1 MTFSDLMLKYGL
13 SIKQISEDFHIP
25 YRTVQ
30 NWKSGERQCP
40 DYVMEL
46 IEYKICNEAKPKC
59 FYHYGSPVSFQ
70 YTEKDFR
77 DILTERKIN
86 YIDLPI
92 LDSDVV
98 KYKVDGITKYA
109 VIKSVIEGYKIY
121 ITETIPDDLDFN
133 LLVEDI
139 DEQRTAIIRNQEPCP
154 MQQATKLYKMI
165 ACADKILHQLRIDE
179 MDNKLKNKEITQEEY
194 WKFNFLN
201 PVPIEDT
208 AIYIIRNIHYDKK
221 QLLKMDHHDIDE
233 ESYLRFKKFIED
245 RI

>member
-46 IEYKICNEAKPKC
+46 IEYKICNEIKPEC
-59 FYHYGSPVSFQ
+59 FYHYGSPVSFK
-70 YTEKDFR
+70 YIENDFR
-77 DILTERKIN
+77 DVLSERNIG

-92 LDSDVV
+92 MDSDVV
-98 KYKVDGITKYA
+98 KYKFDGVTKYA
-109 VIKSVIEGYKIY
+109 VIKRDIEGYKIY
-121 ITETIPDDLDFN
+121 ITEVIPDDLDFK

-139 DEQRTAIIRNQEPCP
+139 DEQRTAIIRKQELQP
-154 MQQATKLYKMI
+154 MEQQTKLYKMI
-165 ACADKILHQLRIDE
+165 AYADEILHQSRIEE
-179 MDNKLKNKEITQEEY
+179 MNNKLKNKEITQEEY
-194 WKFNFLN
+194 WKFNFLS

-208 AIYIIRNIHYDKK
+208 AMYIIKNIHYDRK

-233 ESYLRFKKFIED
+233 ESYLRFKKFIEN